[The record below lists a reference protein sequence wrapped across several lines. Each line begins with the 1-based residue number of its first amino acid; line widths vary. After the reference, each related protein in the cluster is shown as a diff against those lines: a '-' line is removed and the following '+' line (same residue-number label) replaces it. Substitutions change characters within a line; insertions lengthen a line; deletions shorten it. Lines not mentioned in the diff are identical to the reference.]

1 MPEKTLEQ
9 YGYKQELKRSLG
21 FWNVVVYGLI
31 FTCPMAAMQM
41 FGFVGQYANGLDSL
55 VYIIGVVG
63 MIFTALSY
71 GKCIQEWPIAGS
83 VFSYV
88 QRSIN
93 PHVGFIAGWLIL
105 IDYALIPALV
115 LSIGAVFLNMLIPSV
130 PVWLA
135 LLVFVLADTI
145 INYMGVEYGAKE
157 NMALFIIQAAGI
169 AAFLITGVIY
179 IAKGGGAGTF
189 NLDPVFQASKFH
201 IDFIATAL
209 SIAVVTLLGFD
220 AMTTLAEETE
230 HPQKLI
236 PPGMIMT
243 LAIIGLLFVAET
255 YIARLVH
262 PVVQGFD
269 PETGFVNVIVT
280 AVGGEPLKIY
290 ILITFVLSLAL
301 GVALNSQLAAS
312 RILYSMGRDKLI
324 PGLFG
329 KVHPK
334 YKTPYVASIVFG
346 IITFAIANLIGIEAL
361 AKLVNYG
368 AMTSYMM
375 LNFAVFW
382 FFFIKRNQR
391 GSKDFFNYL
400 LFPAIGFLVIG
411 YVWYGFDPV
420 TKVVGTLWGIL
431 GIIYGAIKSKGY
443 RKVPEALSRLEI

>member
-1 MPEKTLEQ
+1 
-9 YGYKQELKRSLG
+9 
-21 FWNVVVYGLI
+21 
-31 FTCPMAAMQM
+31 
-41 FGFVGQYANGLDSL
+41 
-55 VYIIGVVG
+55 
-63 MIFTALSY
+63 
-71 GKCIQEWPIAGS
+71 
-83 VFSYV
+83 
-88 QRSIN
+88 
-93 PHVGFIAGWLIL
+93 
-105 IDYALIPALV
+105 
-115 LSIGAVFLNMLIPSV
+115 
-130 PVWLA
+130 
-135 LLVFVLADTI
+135 
-145 INYMGVEYGAKE
+145 
-157 NMALFIIQAAGI
+157 
-169 AAFLITGVIY
+169 
-179 IAKGGGAGTF
+179 
-189 NLDPVFQASKFH
+189 
-201 IDFIATAL
+201 
-209 SIAVVTLLGFD
+209 
-220 AMTTLAEETE
+220 
-230 HPQKLI
+230 
-236 PPGMIMT
+236 MIMT

-382 FFFIKRNQR
+382 FFFIKRKQR

-443 RKVPEALSRLEI
+443 REVPEALSRLEI